1 MKPVSSNN
9 WTPQYKK
16 TFAAGKEDFKPTLIS
31 ECDVHDPF
39 YFCFNCL
46 KAPTK
51 WKLDLKQTQSLIALK
66 SKDDTEDSLNVF
78 TNVWFTGTPDDPSR
92 HQRRRTR

>member
-51 WKLDLKQTQSLIALK
+51 WKLDSI
-66 SKDDTEDSLNVF
+66 NVF

>member
-51 WKLDLKQTQSLIALK
+51 WKLDLKTN
-66 SKDDTEDSLNVF
+66 SK
-78 TNVWFTGTPDDPSR
+78 PDCIVGVVTKPV
-92 HQRRRTR
+92 TKN

>member
-66 SKDDTEDSLNVF
+66 CWCGDETCDKELVELRAIKNKF
-78 TNVWFTGTPDDPSR
+78 EK
-92 HQRRRTR
+92 

>member
-66 SKDDTEDSLNVF
+66 SKDDIEDSLNVF